1 MTEADRI
8 EAEAARWIARR
19 DAGPLTEAENR
30 ALDAWCAGDP
40 RRLGAL
46 VRLEAVNAR
55 IERAQALQGLPIPPH
70 GFGWRRAIA
79 AAVAVVLLGL
89 ASVWQLGLFAPAAID
104 RRELA
109 TRVGEQY
116 RAQLVDGST
125 VELNTASKASVELRP
140 DVREVRLSSGEALFE
155 VAKDKA
161 RPFIVKTAL
170 GDVRAVGTMFSVR
183 VDDGLDVTVSEGIVS
198 IERGDGAVVRLAA
211 GERFALSASGDAIRA
226 ARPPE
231 EIQRAFAWREG
242 KLAFAGETLA
252 EAAATFN
259 RYNRLRIEVVGKA
272 RTMRFGGYYR
282 ASDPEG
288 FVAALG
294 ESLPI
299 EMRRD
304 GTTLI
309 VTEREDR

>member
-8 EAEAARWIARR
+8 DQEAARWVARR
-19 DAGPLTEAENR
+19 DAGPLSEAESR
-30 ALDAWCAGDP
+30 ALDTWCAGDP

-55 IERAQALQGLPIPPH
+55 IGRAQALQGMAPRRR
-70 GFGWRRAIA
+70 FGWRAPVAVA
-79 AAVAVVLLGL
+79 AALLLGL
-89 ASVWQLGLFAPAAID
+89 ALVWQLGLFAPAQTE
-104 RRELA
+104 RRVLA
-109 TRVGEQY
+109 TRLGEQY

-125 VELNTASKASVELRP
+125 VELNTASRASVELRP
-140 DVREVRLSSGEALFE
+140 DTREVRLSSGEALFE

-161 RPFIVKTAL
+161 RPFVVRTAL

-183 VDDGLDVTVSEGIVS
+183 VDDGLDVTVSEGVVS
-198 IERGDGAVVRLAA
+198 IERDGAVVARIAA
-211 GERFALSASGDAIRA
+211 GERFALSGSGDAVRA

-252 EAAATFN
+252 EAAAAFN
-259 RYNRLRIEVVGKA
+259 RYNAVRIDVVGKA
-272 RTMRFGGYYR
+272 RAMRFGGYYR

-288 FVAALG
+288 FVEALA

-299 EMRRD
+299 EMRRE

-309 VTEREDR
+309 VTARDAP